1 MQSDLV
7 GDIYFMTGI
16 YAIINPNNEYYIGKS
31 TNIKR
36 RFGYY
41 RSIPKGMPPKLKNS
55 FEKFGFE
62 NHQKIILLECEVDEL
77 PKWELHYQHE
87 YDCVENGLNARY
99 SSVIE
104 PNGYHSKERVEKVA
118 NSNRGKKRSEETKAL
133 MSKRHMEKGVSKNV
147 KPPKIVIAEHK
158 VSGEK
163 IEKSMYTYLLN

>member
-1 MQSDLV
+1 MNYLNGS
-7 GDIYFMTGI
+7 Y
-16 YAIINPNNEYYIGKS
+16 
-31 TNIKR
+31 
-36 RFGYY
+36 
-41 RSIPKGMPPKLKNS
+41 
-55 FEKFGFE
+55 
-62 NHQKIILLECEVDEL
+62 
-77 PKWELHYQHE
+77 E

-163 IEKSMYTYLLN
+163 IEKSMTQMAKHFKTDFKSIHKRVNNLMKNKSPRKDLDEWEFYFKNPTAT